1 MAHSSAGSP
10 LSSLSMIHN
19 EEIELD
25 LANQSSYDVDEDVY
39 DEEAGDFGKEM
50 DSDEDSDEEGIE
62 EELIESE
69 TEERDGEKEVC

>member
-1 MAHSSAGSP
+1 
-10 LSSLSMIHN
+10 MIHN

-25 LANQSSYDVDEDVY
+25 LANQSSYDVDEDEY

-50 DSDEDSDEEGIE
+50 DSDEEGIE